1 MFEKDLKIGFLLD
14 FYGEVLSERKRTVL
28 DYYYN
33 DDLSL
38 AEISELTGIT
48 RQGARDGIK
57 KAEGILLDLEEKLG
71 MYASYRKNGR
81 AAENI
86 LSSLSILAERYG
98 VPSDDPE
105 LCSVIKNIKALTG
118 GDNAPQTEE

>member
-1 MFEKDLKIGFLLD
+1 MKTMSLEISLLLE
-14 FYGEVLSERKRTVL
+14 FYGALLTERQREL
-28 DYYYN
+28 IDLYYN

-71 MYASYRKNGR
+71 MYASYRKNGE
-81 AAENI
+81 AAENM
-86 LSSLSILAERYG
+86 LSSLDSLAKRYG
-98 VPSDDPE
+98 VPPDDPE
-105 LCSVIKNIKALTG
+105 LCSVKKNIKALTG
-118 GDNAPQTEE
+118 GDNAAQTEE

>member
-1 MFEKDLKIGFLLD
+1 MKTMSLEISLLLE
-14 FYGEVLSERKRTVL
+14 FYGALLTERQREL
-28 DYYYN
+28 IDLYYN

-71 MYASYRKNGR
+71 MYASYRKNGE
-81 AAENI
+81 AAENM
-86 LSSLSILAERYG
+86 LSSLDSLAKRYG
-98 VPSDDPE
+98 VPPDDPD

-118 GDNAPQTEE
+118 GDNAAQTEE

>member
-1 MFEKDLKIGFLLD
+1 MKTMSLEISLLLE
-14 FYGEVLSERKRTVL
+14 FYGALLTDRQRELIDL
-28 DYYYN
+28 YYN